1 MLREATTANVR
12 PMTLGQLRTL
22 NRALLC
28 ALVVLYA
35 GLSTSDKPGADVP
48 KKPDLF
54 EVIVIAGGIASIL
67 LLIGLALM
75 AFQQHP

>member
-1 MLREATTANVR
+1 
-12 PMTLGQLRTL
+12 
-22 NRALLC
+22 
-28 ALVVLYA
+28 
-35 GLSTSDKPGADVP
+35 VP

-54 EVIVIAGGIASIL
+54 EVVVIAGGIASIL